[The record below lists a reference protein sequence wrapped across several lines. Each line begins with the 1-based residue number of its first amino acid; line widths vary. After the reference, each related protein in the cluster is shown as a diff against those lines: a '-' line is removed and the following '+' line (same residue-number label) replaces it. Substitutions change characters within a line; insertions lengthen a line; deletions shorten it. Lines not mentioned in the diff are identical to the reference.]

1 MLLNNNELAAVKD
14 CLKRYIEFNN
24 NGLMSSY
31 KVKQSNLLI
40 MDEKEIDIDYK
51 KMIVLKESKPI
62 YRIIE
67 RYSNKTH
74 KMLLP
79 KLERLGVQ
87 RMTEKEFNLIKEVIN
102 ERIKLDDIGPA
113 VRLVTLYNRHELI
126 NNRVMER
133 LYNCLRNGIYVTCS
147 MYDELKEME

>member
-1 MLLNNNELAAVKD
+1 MILNNNELAAVKD

-31 KVKQSNLLI
+31 KVKQSNLLL
-40 MDEKEIDIDYK
+40 MDEKRIDIDYK
-51 KMIVLKESKPI
+51 KMIVLKENKPI

-79 KLERLGVQ
+79 RLDVIGGV
-87 RMTEKEFNLIKEVIN
+87 EN
-102 ERIKLDDIGPA
+102 D
-113 VRLVTLYNRHELI
+113 
-126 NNRVMER
+126 
-133 LYNCLRNGIYVTCS
+133 
-147 MYDELKEME
+147 